1 MPRRKGSKNKP
12 KNPTKLLNLDSELED
27 IELEEDITKLRH
39 AMDRVPMLSDDGY
52 RIKETVG
59 ILKVFGYSSKQIRKF
74 LTNGVIPLK

>member
-12 KNPTKLLNLDSELED
+12 KITTKPLNLDSELEN

-59 ILKVFGYSSKQIRKF
+59 ILKVFGYTSKQIREF
-74 LTNGVIPLK
+74 LINGTIPLK